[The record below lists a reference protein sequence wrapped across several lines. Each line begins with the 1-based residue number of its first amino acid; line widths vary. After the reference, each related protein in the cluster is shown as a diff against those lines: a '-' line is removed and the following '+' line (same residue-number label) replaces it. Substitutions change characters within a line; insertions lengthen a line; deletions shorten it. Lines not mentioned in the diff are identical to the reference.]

1 MYARDPSLIIISVTG
16 IFQHLHLTTSAF
28 NHICFNCWFCWNI
41 PVAEIMRLGSRAYFT
56 YLSLHLYLK
65 QVTKHTINSPQY
77 CNMTIEASL
86 NKPTGY
92 EPGTAHLK
100 LETLLPAPKFS
111 PLSDSF
117 IC

>member
-1 MYARDPSLIIISVTG
+1 MHKHIPDFSV
-16 IFQHLHLTTSAF
+16 
-28 NHICFNCWFCWNI
+28 
-41 PVAEIMRLGSRAYFT
+41 Y
-56 YLSLHLYLK
+56 LYLK
-65 QVTKHTINSPQY
+65 KKKKHKKDNTQLTPLD
-77 CNMTIEASL
+77 NMTNEASL

>member
-1 MYARDPSLIIISVTG
+1 MRYRQYTLLTRVISE
-16 IFQHLHLTTSAF
+16 
-28 NHICFNCWFCWNI
+28 WECWNI
-41 PVAEIMRLGSRAYFT
+41 PVAEIMRLGSREDV
-56 YLSLHLYLK
+56 YLRYLVYLYLDN
-65 QVTKHTINSPQY
+65 TKKSTPLN
-77 CNMTIEASL
+77 NMTIEASL

-111 PLSDSF
+111 PLSDGF